1 MTYDCF
7 SFFNEL
13 DLLEIRLETLDKVVD
28 KFVLVEASLTHTGHA
43 KPLYFADNR
52 KRFARFDDR
61 IIHVIVNDFP
71 DFNDATP
78 EELAWIR
85 ENWQRNAIMRG
96 LPKVAN
102 RNDYVIISDVDEI
115 PSPEAIARAIT
126 LTGTTRL
133 YQSMFYY
140 FINYKNY
147 TNPVWTI
154 GPQVVP
160 LSNLLSCNNHYT
172 KSARFVDP
180 RVNKGITPTVIRL
193 SQSDNIIKDGGW
205 HFSYCGGVKAI
216 QEKIKAIA
224 HTENNT
230 AENTDYDTINA
241 RIAKGTP
248 PFARG
253 DRFFAVPLD
262 KSFPEC
268 LRDNPTKYSHLI
280 FQCTWAYKM
289 RAVLPRLYET
299 VKRLS
304 VSVLRLILPRRV
316 KDWLYFHFIDQQH

>member
-43 KPLYFADNR
+43 KPLYFADNM
-52 KRFARFDDR
+52 KRFARFNDR

-71 DFNDATP
+71 ALNGATP
-78 EELAWIR
+78 EELAWAR
-85 ENWQRNAIMRG
+85 ENWQRNAILRG
-96 LPKVAN
+96 LPNVAN
-102 RNDYVIISDVDEI
+102 HNDYVIISDVDEI

-147 TNPVWTI
+147 TYPIWTI

-160 LSNLLSCNNHYT
+160 LSNFLACNHYT
-172 KSARFVDP
+172 KPTRFVDP
-180 RVNKGITPTVIRL
+180 RVNRGLTPTVIRL
-193 SQSDNIIKDGGW
+193 SRSDNIIRDGGW
-205 HFSYCGGVKAI
+205 HFSYCGGIKAI

-230 AENTDYDTINA
+230 AENTDYDTIKT
-241 RIAKGTP
+241 RIAKGMP

-262 KSFPEC
+262 RSFPKC
-268 LRDNPTKYSHLI
+268 LIDNPSKYAQLI
-280 FQCTWAYKM
+280 FQCTWPYRM
-289 RAVLPRLYET
+289 RTALPRLYET
-299 VKRLS
+299 VKRQTA
-304 VSVLRLILPRRV
+304 SVLRLILPIRV
-316 KDWLYFHFIDQQH
+316 KDWLYFRFIEQQH